1 MKIFGITAD
10 SPVGEQRAALE
21 ELIDHGFS
29 IFPVRPD
36 KKPFVAWKCFQDRP
50 PDYEQLHRWLSQF
63 PDCGFGLTT
72 GGQVSVVDL
81 DTPEAIQY
89 AQENLPPTPVKQST
103 PRGGE
108 HWFYRAMPPD
118 VTISAGEGI
127 DIRGP
132 GGYVVI
138 APTRGYVM
146 TCESPTGSFSFDDL
160 RRLEARHIQMIED
173 YRRAQK
179 IPTSIASTDQRVVK
193 GERNTALTKAVGG
206 FVAQG
211 LRGEALFKKAQ
222 EANDQFDPPLE
233 QPEVRAVCASIVRT
247 DERNRTTITQRSED
261 PRTDTANANRLVG
274 NFGDSLA
281 FTPELGWLVWNG
293 RVWEPDRNL
302 PQEHAKQTAVGIYDE
317 VIQRGGDREL
327 EAWAKQSQNANRID
341 AMLKLAKS
349 DPEIY
354 RHADEFDT
362 DREFLNVG
370 NGLLDLGSGRL
381 YPHDEGFQCTNL
393 TEVTY
398 DESAKCPRWLE
409 FLGEV
414 IRDVELIEFVR
425 RSVGY
430 SLSGFTNEQ
439 VLFFLC
445 GAGANGKSIF
455 LNVLLELLGSYGK
468 TTGADTIMR
477 HTAAHHDDL
486 ARLHKARVVAVAEIE
501 EGSRLREARVK
512 DLTGED
518 TVAARFLY
526 RESFEFEPR
535 FKLWLR
541 GNHKPTV
548 QGSEEGIWRRIAI
561 IPFDRVIPVEQRDPN
576 LGEKLSAEMPGILR
590 WAVEGFA
597 AWKAGGL
604 KAPPIVTAAVRDYRE
619 ESDETQSFLDECCDV
634 GQGDYQARSS
644 ALANSY
650 TYWASQGGHE
660 KLSNKALTARLQRM
674 GFQKVRLADGVVWRA
689 IRLKP
694 NAFGQLLEGM

>member
-118 VTISAGEGI
+118 VTISAGEGL
-127 DIRGP
+127 DVRSK

-222 EANDQFDPPLE
+222 EANDQFDPPLD

-409 FLGEV
+409 FLDEV
-414 IRDVELIEFVR
+414 FDNVQLIEFVQ

-548 QGSEEGIWRRIAI
+548 QGSEEGIWRRICL
-561 IPFDRVIPVEQRDPN
+561 IPFDRVIPVSQRDPN

-674 GFQKVRLADGVVWRA
+674 GYQKVRLADGVVWRA

-694 NAFGQLLEGM
+694 NAFGQLLDEM

>member
-21 ELIDHGFS
+21 ELIDHGHS

-36 KKPFVAWKCFQDRP
+36 KKPFVPWKCFQDRP
-50 PDYEQLHRWLSQF
+50 PSHELFSAWLSQF
-63 PDCGFGLTT
+63 PGCRFGLVT
-72 GGQVSVVDL
+72 GRQVSVVDL
-81 DTPEAIQY
+81 DTPEAIQW
-89 AQENLPPTPVKQST
+89 AQGNLPPTPLKQST
-103 PRGGE
+103 PRGE
-108 HWFYRAMPPD
+108 HWFYGPMPPD

-138 APTRGYVM
+138 APAPGYVM

-160 RRLEARHIQMIED
+160 RGLEARVIWMIED

-179 IPTSIASTDQRVVK
+179 IPTSIASTDQPIVE
-193 GERNTALTKAVGG
+193 GERNTALTRVVGR
-206 FVAQG
+206 FVAKG
-211 LRGEALFKKAQ
+211 LRGEALFKKALKV
-222 EANDQFDPPLE
+222 NDQFDPPLE

-302 PQEHAKQTAVGIYDE
+302 PQEHAKQTAIGIYDE

-327 EAWAKQSQNANRID
+327 EAWAKQSQNANRIE

-370 NGLLDLGSGRL
+370 NGLLDLESARL
-381 YPHDEGFQCTNL
+381 YPHNQDFQCTNL

-414 IRDVELIEFVR
+414 FHNAELIEFVQR
-425 RSVGY
+425 GVGY

-455 LNVLLELLGSYGK
+455 LNVLLELIGSYGK

-501 EGSRLREARVK
+501 EGARLREARVK

-674 GFQKVRLADGVVWRA
+674 GYQKVRLADGVVWRA

>member
-1 MKIFGITAD
+1 MKIFSITAD
-10 SPVGEQRAALE
+10 SPVGEQRAAHE
-21 ELIDHGFS
+21 ELIDHGHS

-36 KKPFVAWKCFQDRP
+36 KKPFVPWKCFQDRP
-50 PDYEQLHRWLSQF
+50 PSHEQFYKWLSQF
-63 PDCGFGLTT
+63 PGCRFGLVT
-72 GGQVSVVDL
+72 GRQVSVVDL

-89 AQENLPPTPVKQST
+89 AQENLPPTPVTQST
-103 PRGGE
+103 PRGE
-108 HWFYRAMPPD
+108 HRFYGPMPPD

-138 APTRGYVM
+138 APAPGYVM

-160 RRLEARHIQMIED
+160 PRLEARHIQMIED

-179 IPTSIASTDQRVVK
+179 IPTSIASTDQPIVE
-193 GERNTALTKAVGG
+193 GERNTALTRVVGR
-206 FVAQG
+206 FVAKG
-211 LRGEALFKKAQ
+211 LRGEALFKKALKV
-222 EANDQFDPPLE
+222 NDQFDPPLE

-370 NGLLDLGSGRL
+370 NGLLNLESARL
-381 YPHDEGFQCTNL
+381 YPHNQDFQCTNL

-398 DESAKCPRWLE
+398 DESAKCPRWFE
-409 FLGEV
+409 FLDEV
-414 IRDVELIEFVR
+414 FDNVQLIEFVQ

-455 LNVLLELLGSYGK
+455 LNVLLELIGSYGK

-674 GFQKVRLADGVVWRA
+674 GYQKVRLADGVVWRA

>member
-1 MKIFGITAD
+1 M
-10 SPVGEQRAALE
+10 
-21 ELIDHGFS
+21 
-29 IFPVRPD
+29 
-36 KKPFVAWKCFQDRP
+36 
-50 PDYEQLHRWLSQF
+50 
-63 PDCGFGLTT
+63 
-72 GGQVSVVDL
+72 
-81 DTPEAIQY
+81 
-89 AQENLPPTPVKQST
+89 
-103 PRGGE
+103 
-108 HWFYRAMPPD
+108 
-118 VTISAGEGI
+118 
-127 DIRGP
+127 
-132 GGYVVI
+132 
-138 APTRGYVM
+138 
-146 TCESPTGSFSFDDL
+146 
-160 RRLEARHIQMIED
+160 
-173 YRRAQK
+173 
-179 IPTSIASTDQRVVK
+179 
-193 GERNTALTKAVGG
+193 
-206 FVAQG
+206 
-211 LRGEALFKKAQ
+211 
-222 EANDQFDPPLE
+222 
-233 QPEVRAVCASIVRT
+233 
-247 DERNRTTITQRSED
+247 
-261 PRTDTANANRLVG
+261 
-274 NFGDSLA
+274 
-281 FTPELGWLVWNG
+281 
-293 RVWEPDRNL
+293 
-302 PQEHAKQTAVGIYDE
+302 
-317 VIQRGGDREL
+317 
-327 EAWAKQSQNANRID
+327 
-341 AMLKLAKS
+341 
-349 DPEIY
+349 
-354 RHADEFDT
+354 
-362 DREFLNVG
+362 G
-370 NGLLDLGSGRL
+370 NGLLDLESARL
-381 YPHDEGFQCTNL
+381 YPHNQDFQCTNL
-393 TEVTY
+393 PEATY
-398 DESAKCPRWLE
+398 DESAKCPRWFE

-414 IRDVELIEFVR
+414 FRDAELIEFVQ

-430 SLSGFTNEQ
+430 SISGFTNEQ

-455 LNVLLELLGSYGK
+455 LNVLLELIGSYGK

-512 DLTGED
+512 DLTGQD
-518 TVAARFLY
+518 VVSARFLY

-561 IPFDRVIPVEQRDPN
+561 ITFDRVIPVEQRDPN

-674 GFQKVRLADGVVWRA
+674 GYQKVRLADGVVWRA